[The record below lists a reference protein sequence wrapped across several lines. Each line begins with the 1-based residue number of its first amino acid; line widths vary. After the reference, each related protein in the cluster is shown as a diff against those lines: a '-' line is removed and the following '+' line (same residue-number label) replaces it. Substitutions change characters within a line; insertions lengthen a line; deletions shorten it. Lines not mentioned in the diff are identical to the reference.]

1 MYLHRYTQIG
11 LIGLICL
18 GSVYF
23 VHNNAKYSLMI
34 NHCFTNP
41 FGCQNFLTTAISS
54 PGVNLLL
61 GGMFVEEIKN
71 CEYNGFS
78 RFHLCEEEGREI
90 RCCKINSIS
99 CVWPKGSAFIGYW
112 WHWVGRE
119 RATWVYGKWICST
132 SHQE

>member
-1 MYLHRYTQIG
+1 MKYYFYVFFQQLNLFIG
-11 LIGLICL
+11 CVCF
-18 GSVYF
+18 VY
-23 VHNNAKYSLMI
+23 NNAKYSLMI
-34 NHCFTNP
+34 NHRFTNP
-41 FGCQNFLTTAISS
+41 FGYQNFLTTAISS

-71 CEYNGFS
+71 CEYNGFPK
-78 RFHLCEEEGREI
+78 FHLCEEEGKEI